1 MKEKHSNIL
10 ENYESLKL
18 ARLAVFYLLSL
29 ILFCSSCQR
38 EAENTQEFR
47 LAYVMSPG
55 GLVHDGAK
63 KFADL
68 VYLKTN
74 GKIRVKLY
82 PGGQLGNE
90 RVLTEGL
97 SLGSMDAVLTG
108 ASIIGWYAP
117 EYSAVEA
124 PFVFRD
130 YTHLDK
136 VMAGEIGQEIQTEM
150 ENRRGISMLSYW
162 YRGPRYLTT
171 SDKKVKTP
179 SDLAGM
185 KLRVPE
191 LPTYIKSWKIFGAN
205 TTPIP
210 YSDMFMALKL
220 GVVEGQENP
229 LEVIYTSNL
238 QEVQKYVME
247 TKHLVSFYIFSVGE
261 RFYEYFS
268 EENQKHIQEALKEA
282 TQYHNDLVVQYE
294 ADYRRKLT
302 EAGMEFIEVNQNAFR
317 TLAVEK
323 LPLEF
328 GKSWKKGF
336 YERISK
342 MK

>member
-1 MKEKHSNIL
+1 MTKISYSSVCCI
-10 ENYESLKL
+10 
-18 ARLAVFYLLSL
+18 LSL
-29 ILFCSSCQR
+29 IFLFQSCQKK
-38 EAENTQEFR
+38 AENTQEFR

-68 VYLKTN
+68 VYQKTN

-117 EYSAVEA
+117 GYAVVEA

-130 YTHLDK
+130 YGHLDK
-136 VMAGEIGQEIQTEM
+136 VMAGEIGQEIQSVM
-150 ENRRGISMLSYW
+150 QSRRGISMLSYW

-171 SDKKVKTP
+171 TDKKVMTP
-179 SDLAGM
+179 ADLAGM

-191 LPTYIKSWKIFGAN
+191 LPTYIKSWKVFGAN

-247 TKHLVSFYIFSVGE
+247 TQHLVSFYIFSVGE
-261 RFYEYFS
+261 RFFENFS
-268 EENQKHIQEALKEA
+268 NENQEHIKAALNEA
-282 TQYHNDLVVQYE
+282 TEYHNDLVVQYE
-294 ADYRRKLT
+294 ADYRQKLT
-302 EAGMEFIEVNQNAFR
+302 EAGMEFIEVDQSAFR
-317 TLAVEK
+317 KLAVEK

-328 GKSWKKGF
+328 GNSWKKGL
-336 YERISK
+336 YARISK
-342 MK
+342 TEK